1 MYLLLAKHLQNYM
14 KVEITQEV
22 NIEIKSKKIKVKY
35 MILQSTSINLGTSGK
50 NNYKQF
56 WMKHKKKPKNNI

>member
-1 MYLLLAKHLQNYM
+1 M

-50 NNYKQF
+50 NNYKHFQ
-56 WMKHKKKPKNNI
+56 MKYKKKTKNNI

>member
-1 MYLLLAKHLQNYM
+1 M

-22 NIEIKSKKIKVKY
+22 KIEIKSKKKKWVKY
-35 MILQSTSINLGTSGK
+35 MILQSTSINLGAFGK

-56 WMKHKKKPKNNI
+56 WMKHKKKQKNNI